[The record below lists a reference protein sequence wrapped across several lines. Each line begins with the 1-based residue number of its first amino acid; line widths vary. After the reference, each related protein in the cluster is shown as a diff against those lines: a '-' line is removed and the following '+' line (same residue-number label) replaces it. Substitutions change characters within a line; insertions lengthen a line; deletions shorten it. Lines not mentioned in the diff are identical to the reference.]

1 MQAPPPHPP
10 EKERRFLPGRNA
22 RSFPARFSVNALG
35 FPRSKPK
42 KKSPKHDFRTGDIV
56 RAVVPA
62 HLENPGIYVGRM
74 AAKASGAFTI
84 TTKQRKVSDIG
95 YRYCTRLQHTDGYS
109 YLIK

>member
-1 MQAPPPHPP
+1 
-10 EKERRFLPGRNA
+10 
-22 RSFPARFSVNALG
+22 LG

-62 HLENPGIYVGRM
+62 HLENPGIHVGRM

-109 YLIK
+109 SLIK